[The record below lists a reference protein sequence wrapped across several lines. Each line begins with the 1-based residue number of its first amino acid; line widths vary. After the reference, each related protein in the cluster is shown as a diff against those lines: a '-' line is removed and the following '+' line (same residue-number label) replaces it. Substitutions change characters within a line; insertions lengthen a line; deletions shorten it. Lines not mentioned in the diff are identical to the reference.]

1 MRGVYM
7 EEAGGCALDSSPL
20 PSLSPSSPSPPHI
33 CSLSKNPPL
42 LSEFKKLYDA
52 ITTFKQSEL
61 M

>member
-1 MRGVYM
+1 M